1 MIGGRND
8 SECARQSAEFRP
20 GLPSNQYDWGMDVKT
35 MRPPGDASTDDEA
48 TEITWLG
55 HSTVLIRTGDTWILT
70 DPVLRGR
77 MAHLRRRLRLLP
89 EDWPA
94 RVDAILISHLHLD
107 HCDLPTLRR
116 LGRDIPIVAP
126 SGAGGGLQRRV
137 FRQVEELEV
146 GARREIEQVTIA
158 AVPADHSGHRVPF
171 GPTAAAVGYL
181 IEGHHTTYFA
191 GDTDIFEGMATLA
204 PSIDV
209 ALIPVWGWGRSLG
222 PGHLEPR
229 SAAEALRIIRPR
241 LAIPIHWGTF
251 HPIGTGIRD
260 RRFLVDPPHRF
271 AEMASETAPD
281 VEVRILPPGGQVVI
295 T

>member
-1 MIGGRND
+1 
-8 SECARQSAEFRP
+8 
-20 GLPSNQYDWGMDVKT
+20 
-35 MRPPGDASTDDEA
+35 
-48 TEITWLG
+48 
-55 HSTVLIRTGDTWILT
+55 
-70 DPVLRGR
+70 
-77 MAHLRRRLRLLP
+77 RRLRERKRRPDKPLAVMYPQSGRDGLESARRDLALGDPERVALL
-89 EDWPA
+89 DPA
-94 RVDAILISHLHLD
+94 RPVVLV
-107 HCDLPTLRR
+107 RR
-116 LGRDIPIVAP
+116 R
-126 SGAGGGLQRRV
+126 
-137 FRQVEELEV
+137 
-146 GARREIEQVTIA
+146 
-158 AVPADHSGHRVPF
+158 
-171 GPTAAAVGYL
+171 
-181 IEGHHTTYFA
+181 
-191 GDTDIFEGMATLA
+191 GMATLA

-260 RRFLVDPPHRF
+260 RRCLGDRPHRF